1 MDQFRGMASSA
12 QPPGPG
18 GAVPNRMRRGRT
30 GSAMVEFCLLMP
42 WYMFLF
48 AGTFDFGFYS
58 YALIATSN
66 AARVTASYCS
76 ASATTCATKT
86 YTCTNYVLTELS
98 YMPNIGTTVTGCD
111 SSPLT
116 LTITYPSLAS
126 CPGALNTC
134 DSVTVT
140 YVTPQLVPIPGIFP
154 GQLTITKTVQ
164 MPLTS

>member
-12 QPPGPG
+12 HRS
-18 GAVPNRMRRGRT
+18 GARRGRT

-42 WYMFLF
+42 WYIFLF

-66 AARVTASYCS
+66 AARVSAVYCGATS
-76 ASATTCATKT
+76 TTCSSNTT
-86 YTCTNYVLTELS
+86 VCTNYVIAELS
-98 YMPNIGTTVTGCD
+98 YMPNIGSTVTTCNA
-111 SSPLT
+111 SPLT
-116 LTITYPSLAS
+116 VTVSYPAPATCPDTNS
-126 CPGALNTC
+126 CT
-134 DSVTVT
+134 SVTVT